1 MDVYGYVIN
10 GMDPNPIKHPEDS
23 DLFSNPVE
31 GTEHID
37 PKTGLMDWEIGASR
51 RSRTADNHRRRN
63 HRQTGG
69 GEKIARRRSTGS
81 VTERAMRAH
90 HPSADKAIQDPRR
103 ARSGEG
109 DH

>member
-10 GMDPNPIKHPEDS
+10 SMDPDPIKHPEDS

-37 PKTGLMDWEIGASR
+37 LKTGLMDREMGPAV
-51 RSRTADNHRRRN
+51 DQELPHRRRN

-69 GEKIARRRSTGS
+69 GEKTARQRSTDS
-81 VTERAMRAH
+81 VTKKRCERIIRVLTKRYEICAEREVAKET
-90 HPSADKAIQDPRR
+90 ANQ
-103 ARSGEG
+103 
-109 DH
+109 